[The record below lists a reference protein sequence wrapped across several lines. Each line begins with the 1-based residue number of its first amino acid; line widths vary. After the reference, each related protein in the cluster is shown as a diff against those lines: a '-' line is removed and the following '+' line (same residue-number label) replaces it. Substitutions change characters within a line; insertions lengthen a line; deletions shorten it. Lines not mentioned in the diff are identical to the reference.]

1 MGAGMIGNSTT
12 MLSRTADSLYWL
24 GRYVERAENGARLLD
39 GTHHLN
45 LLPLNMDEQRE
56 LWRKLF
62 QSDDEVE
69 SFLKKHNEFNDKSVI
84 EYLTIDPDNRSSILS
99 CIEAARDNTRAAR
112 AELTTEI
119 SQCMNQSL
127 IDMRAVTMQSINDT
141 GISEFLDFIKERTHL
156 FKGVIYGTMRRGE
169 PFLFWELGT
178 ALERAENTSR
188 LIMTRA
194 ETFHRV
200 HRRDDGFDFYRW
212 GTFLRSANAY
222 SAYRQ
227 IYGDIDPVSVAEML
241 ILNTNIPRSLLAC
254 IEDTKDI
261 LKTLRRE
268 APCAEMS
275 ERLAAEIRAVR
286 LDQILRSGLGNFL
299 NDFRKQVHALS
310 DQIRIDFMMV
320 R

>member
-1 MGAGMIGNSTT
+1 MSTT

-24 GRYVERAENGARLLD
+24 GRYVERAENSARLLD

-45 LLPLNMDEQRE
+45 LLPLTTDEQGE

-62 QSDDEVE
+62 QSEDEVAA
-69 SFLKKHNEFNDKSVI
+69 FQAKHSEFTDKAVI
-84 EYLTIDPDNRSSILS
+84 EFLTIDPDNPSSILS

-119 SQCMNQSL
+119 SQCMNQTL
-127 IDMRAVTMQSINDT
+127 IDVRAVTMQNINDR
-141 GISEFLDFIKERTHL
+141 GIHDFLDFIKERAHL

-178 ALERAENTSR
+178 ALERSENTSR
-188 LIMTRA
+188 LIMTRS

-254 IEDTKDI
+254 IEDTTDI

-275 ERLAAEIRAVR
+275 ERIAADVRAIR

>member
-1 MGAGMIGNSTT
+1 MTG
-12 MLSRTADSLYWL
+12 MLSRTADNLYWL
-24 GRYVERAENGARLLD
+24 GRYVERAENAARLLD
-39 GTHHLN
+39 GTCHLS
-45 LLPLNMDEQRE
+45 LLPISSDEHAG

-69 SFLKKHNEFNDKSVI
+69 PFAAKHPDFSADAVI
-84 EYLTIDPDNRSSILS
+84 AYMTLDPDNQSSIYS
-99 CIEAARDNTRAAR
+99 CMAAARDNTRAAR

-119 SQCMNQSL
+119 SQCMNQTWMDIRA
-127 IDMRAVTMQSINDT
+127 IDIAKIHER
-141 GISEFLDFIKERTHL
+141 GIQDFLDQVKERAHL
-156 FKGVIYGTMRRGE
+156 FQGVIYGTMRRGE

-188 LIMTRA
+188 LIITRA
-194 ETFHRV
+194 DSFHRA

-227 IYGDIDPVSVAEML
+227 IYGDIDPVSAAEML
-241 ILNTNIPRSLLAC
+241 ITNTNIPRSLLSC
-254 IEDTKDI
+254 IEDTTDI

-275 ERLAAEIRAVR
+275 ERLAAEIRAMR
-286 LDQILRSGLGNFL
+286 LDQVLRSGLEAFL
-299 NDFRKQVHALS
+299 HDFRNQVHELS
-310 DQIRIDFMMV
+310 DQIRTDFMMV

>member
-1 MGAGMIGNSTT
+1 MNTTPTT
-12 MLSRTADSLYWL
+12 MLSRTADNLYWL
-24 GRYVERAENGARLLD
+24 GRYVERAENSARLLD

-45 LLPLNMDEQRE
+45 LLPLTSDEQGE
-56 LWRKLF
+56 LWHKLF
-62 QSDDEVE
+62 QSQNEIDA
-69 SFLKKHNEFNDKSVI
+69 FLEKHNQFSDRAVI
-84 EYLTIDPDNRSSILS
+84 EYLTLERDNPSSILS
-99 CIEAARDNTRAAR
+99 CINGARDNTRAAR

-119 SQCMNQSL
+119 SQCMNQTW
-127 IDMRAVTMQSINDT
+127 IDIRGVSMQQIDDR
-141 GISEFLDFIKERTHL
+141 GIQDFLDFIKERAHL

-194 ETFHRV
+194 DAFHRV

-254 IEDTKDI
+254 IEDTTDI

-275 ERLAAEIRAVR
+275 ERLAAEVRAIR
-286 LDQILRSGLGNFL
+286 LDQVLRSGLDNFL

>member
-1 MGAGMIGNSTT
+1 MGTT

-24 GRYVERAENGARLLD
+24 GRYVERAENSSRLLD
-39 GTHHLN
+39 GAHSLN
-45 LLPLNMDEQRE
+45 LLPLTSNEQGE

-62 QSDDEVE
+62 QGQDEVDAFLDKHK
-69 SFLKKHNEFNDKSVI
+69 SFTDNAVV
-84 EYLTIDPDNRSSILS
+84 EYLTLDRDNPSSILS
-99 CIEAARDNTRAAR
+99 CIAAARDDTRAAR

-119 SQCMNQSL
+119 SQCMNQTW
-127 IDMRAVTMQSINDT
+127 IDVRATTIENITDR
-141 GISEFLDFIKERTHL
+141 GIQDFLDFVKERAHL

-212 GTFLRSANAY
+212 GTFLRSANAF

-241 ILNTNIPRSLLAC
+241 ILNTTIPRSLLAC
-254 IEDTKDI
+254 IEDTTNI

-275 ERLAAEIRAVR
+275 EQIAAEIRSVR
-286 LDQILRSGLGNFL
+286 LDQVLRSGLDSFL
-299 NDFRKQVHALS
+299 RDFRKQVHALS

>member
-1 MGAGMIGNSTT
+1 
-12 MLSRTADSLYWL
+12 MLSRTADNLYWL
-24 GRYVERAENGARLLD
+24 GRYVERAENNARLID
-39 GTHHLN
+39 GTYHMS
-45 LLPLNMDEQRE
+45 LLPITPDEHAE

-62 QSDDEVE
+62 QSAEEIEAFVE
-69 SFLKKHNEFNDKSVI
+69 KHPEFTNDAVTR
-84 EYLTIDPDNRSSILS
+84 YLTLDPDNRSSIFCCL
-99 CIEAARDNTRAAR
+99 EAARDNTRAAR

-119 SQCMNQSL
+119 SQCINQTWIDIRA
-127 IDMRAVTMQSINDT
+127 IDMDRIHERGLQD
-141 GISEFLDFIKERTHL
+141 FLDLIKERAHL
-156 FKGVIYGTMRRGE
+156 FQGVVYSTMRRGE

-194 ETFHRV
+194 DSFHRA

-227 IYGDIDPVSVAEML
+227 IYGDIDSVCVAEML
-241 ILNTNIPRSLLAC
+241 ITNTNIPRSLLAC
-254 IEDTKDI
+254 IEDTTDI

-275 ERLAAEIRAVR
+275 ERLAAEIRAMR
-286 LDQILRSGLGNFL
+286 LDQVLRSGLESFL

-310 DQIRIDFMMV
+310 DQIRADFMMV

>member
-1 MGAGMIGNSTT
+1 MNPGPTT
-12 MLSRTADSLYWL
+12 MLSRTADNLYWL
-24 GRYVERAENGARLLD
+24 GRYVERAENSARLLD

-45 LLPLNMDEQRE
+45 LLPLTSDEQSE
-56 LWRKLF
+56 LWHKLF
-62 QSDDEVE
+62 QSQNEVDA
-69 SFLKKHNEFNDKSVI
+69 FLEKHNQFSDRAVI
-84 EYLTIDPDNRSSILS
+84 EYLTLERDNPSSILS
-99 CIEAARDNTRAAR
+99 CINSARDNTRAAR

-119 SQCMNQSL
+119 SQCMNQTW
-127 IDMRAVTMQSINDT
+127 IDIRGVSMQQIDDR
-141 GISEFLDFIKERTHL
+141 GIQDFLDFIKERAHL

-194 ETFHRV
+194 DAFHRV

-254 IEDTKDI
+254 IEDTTDI

-275 ERLAAEIRAVR
+275 ERLAAEVRAIR
-286 LDQILRSGLGNFL
+286 LDQVLRSGLDNFL